1 MLFRI
6 YITENGKLFWGR
18 KRSSKKVKKGRGILN
33 RGLEVLRLI
42 YYLLPP
48 KAMKNVA
55 VMHDYN

>member
-6 YITENGKLFWGR
+6 YITENGSFFGEGEAVRKLRRG
-18 KRSSKKVKKGRGILN
+18 GGILN

>member
-1 MLFRI
+1 MEAFL
-6 YITENGKLFWGR
+6 G